1 MTAIVG
7 LVAGIALGAA
17 GAWLVLRERLRA
29 LLAELARERAGA
41 EEKTALLGGTRTDLA
56 HTIKALAADA
66 LRSNNESFLE
76 LARTQL
82 EQKEKA
88 VEHLVEP
95 IKASLERV
103 SGEVNKLELN
113 RRRDVGEL
121 TRHLRDVAQTS
132 ERVRVEAASL
142 TTALRASEVRGAWGE
157 MQLRNAV
164 ESAGMLAY
172 CDFVEQVTTAG
183 DGRVYRPDLVVRLPG
198 GRHVVVDA
206 KAPLKPL
213 LDAAGATDDEAR
225 EHAMRE
231 FGRHVRQHIA
241 SLEAKAYWQQFDTTP
256 DFVVMF
262 LPGESFFRA
271 AVEQEPSLLQNRRV
285 QIASPMTLISLLRTI
300 ANVWREEKV
309 AESAAAVSETGRVL
323 YERLITMSDHYVTL
337 GRRLDGAVQAYNQSV
352 GSFERRVLPQ
362 ARRFVELGVNVSKEL
377 PSPAPVDRAAQPPQT
392 AELPARA
399 AEPPPPA
406 ADAA

>member
-1 MTAIVG
+1 MVVALI
-7 LVAGIALGAA
+7 LVAALAA
-17 GAWLVLRERLRA
+17 LSAWLLARVAGLRAELDRERRDGREKVA
-29 LLAELARERAGA
+29 LLAGARVELE
-41 EEKTALLGGTRTDLA
+41 TTM
-56 HTIKALAADA
+56 KALAADA

-95 IKASLERV
+95 IKASLEKV
-103 SGEVNKLELN
+103 STEVKTLELH
-113 RRRDVGEL
+113 RQRDVGEL

-132 ERVRVEAASL
+132 ERVRTEAASL

-271 AVEQEPSLLQNRRV
+271 AVEQDPSLIAGNRRV
-285 QIASPMTLISLLRTI
+285 LVASPMILITLLK
-300 ANVWREEKV
+300 AVAVGWREEKV
-309 AESAAAVSETGRVL
+309 AESAAAVSELGREL
-323 YERLITMSDHYVTL
+323 YERLVTLSDHFVAL
-337 GRRLDGAVQAYNQSV
+337 GKKLDGAVQEYNKSV

-362 ARRFVELGVNVSKEL
+362 ARRFGEHGVTVSREL
-377 PSPAPVDRAAQPPQT
+377 PSPAPIERAAQPPQT

-399 AEPPPPA
+399 AS
-406 ADAA
+406 DAA